1 VINVTSIAFII
12 VNCIGSVFMG
22 FAIKALSFKGCI
34 SQGLIAFGMGF
45 IPSKYFSTIYSI
57 FLIVPKPMVIKIAKN
72 RQFSQFF
79 EATLL
84 MYYIFSSFN
93 KVNAFEVAF
102 FLTSVVNTAF
112 IINIPSSVTGFTIRE
127 HFSNKNY

>member
-1 VINVTSIAFII
+1 
-12 VNCIGSVFMG
+12 
-22 FAIKALSFKGCI
+22 
-34 SQGLIAFGMGF
+34 MGF

-57 FLIVPKPMVIKIAKN
+57 FLIVPKPMVIKIAKT

-102 FLTSVVNTAF
+102 FLTSVVNTASF
-112 IINIPSSVTGFTIRE
+112 MLYNLLIINIPSSVTGFTIRE